1 MEIVYQFN
9 RDWKDIDGLIF
20 CLRSYKRKMGTGIG
34 TGSVEY
40 LRTLFLTIPYCRD
53 IYRGKGERD
62 LSYRLIYAWYQVFPI
77 LAIKALHLWFD
88 KGNCG
93 GMIGSWCDVKYF
105 CLFMEKISPYG
116 LYDPLVAIVIGI
128 ANRQLRRDL
137 VYLESNVSKW
147 IVRECNH
154 PELFS
159 LFVQDWFRKDGLVE
173 NKRKVYRQ
181 MISGLSLRIPKYGFK
196 ARFSGIV
203 KKKILNEN
211 LMAQKILEMPSLSVG
226 EYVRAV
232 VEGGLLHEI
241 GHGMKE
247 EMKEEMKEGID
258 DGLRYWIDY
267 EWKRLV
273 RTFPVGCHV
282 GIAIVDL
289 DLGIGLEALYNSL
302 GFACIIAMKMK
313 TNRILLAGSVPI
325 CIDISECNGF
335 CSMIRLLWG
344 HCENRGKS
352 SMKDMGFL
360 INEAGVVFA
369 QSGLKIFVFSD
380 RYFFNSFEIFSGD
393 IIFWDMGSQD
403 LSFGPFENNKN
414 ITYMSGYNS
423 GLIRP
428 FLEEDTDMK
437 DDGKVE
443 GDFLSRLLKTQ
454 YRVWNDSFDE
464 FMGHI
469 IG

>member
-1 MEIVYQFN
+1 MELINEMAFN
-9 RDWKDIDGLIF
+9 REWKDVNELIF
-20 CLRSYKRKMGTGIG
+20 CLRSYKRKIKDEQTIQR
-34 TGSVEY
+34 
-40 LRTLFLTIPYCRD
+40 LRTLFLMIPYCRD

-62 LSYRLIYAWYQVFPI
+62 LSYRMIYAWYQVFPI
-77 LAIKALHLWFD
+77 LALKALHLWFD

-116 LYDPLVAIVIGI
+116 LYDPLVAIVIRI

-137 VYLESNVSKW
+137 VYLESNVAKW

-159 LFVQDWFRKDGLVE
+159 LFVLDWFRKDGRVE

-181 MISGLSLRIPKYGFK
+181 MITGLSLRLPKYGFK

-211 LMAQKILEMPSLSVG
+211 FMAQNMLEMPSLSVG

-232 VEGGLLHEI
+232 VEGGFFTSEI
-241 GHGMKE
+241 GF
-247 EMKEEMKEGID
+247 
-258 DGLRYWIDY
+258 WIDY
-267 EWKRLV
+267 EWKRLM
-273 RTFPVGCHV
+273 RTFPMGCHV
-282 GIAIVDL
+282 GIAVVDL

-313 TNRILLAGSVPI
+313 TGRVLLAGSVPI
-325 CIDISECNGF
+325 CIDVSECDGF
-335 CSMIRLLWG
+335 CSMIRLLWS
-344 HCENRGKS
+344 HCEHRGIS
-352 SMKDMGFL
+352 SMPDMGFL
-360 INEAGVVFA
+360 IRESTRLFSQGV
-369 QSGLKIFVFSD
+369 LKIFVFSD
-380 RYFFNSFEIFSGD
+380 KCLCNSFGDSSGD
-393 IIFWDMGSQD
+393 IIFWDMGSRNS
-403 LSFGPFENNKN
+403 SFGPFENITTN

-428 FLEEDTDMK
+428 FIEDDLLNGGSLGR
-437 DDGKVE
+437 DGNWLD
-443 GDFLSRLLKTQ
+443 GLLKRQ
-454 YRVWNDSFDE
+454 YVSWNGFFDVFISRVN
-464 FMGHI
+464 
-469 IG
+469 

>member
-20 CLRSYKRKMGTGIG
+20 CLRSYKRKMGTGTGTGTG

-77 LAIKALHLWFD
+77 LAIKALHMLFD
-88 KGNCG
+88 RENG
-93 GMIGSWCDVKYF
+93 GSMVGSWCDVKYF

-116 LYDPLVAIVIGI
+116 LYDPLVAIVIRI

-137 VYLESNVSKW
+137 VCLESNVAKW
-147 IVRECNH
+147 IVRESKY

-159 LFVQDWFRKDGLVE
+159 LFVQDWFRKEPSVE

-211 LMAQKILEMPSLSVG
+211 LMAQKILELPSLPIG
-226 EYVRAV
+226 DYVRAV
-232 VEGGLLHEI
+232 VEGGLLYEI
-241 GHGMKE
+241 GDGIN
-247 EMKEEMKEGID
+247 EGIN

-267 EWKRLV
+267 EWKRLI

-302 GFACIIAMKMK
+302 GFACLIAMKMK

-360 INEAGVVFA
+360 INEAGVVFS

-380 RYFFNSFEIFSGD
+380 RYFCNSFEIFSGD

-464 FMGHI
+464 FMGNI
-469 IG
+469 IV